1 MELGWW
7 VGPRLQR
14 QAVPDVL
21 SQVTDSPI
29 LAAAR
34 AATAAGLVALP
45 VRPASKAPAVDWK
58 GYQAERPS
66 KTELAWW
73 FRDGPTC
80 DALGLLCGAISG
92 NLMLIE
98 YEDAETCVAAK
109 QLLHAM
115 GQGDL
120 VRAIE
125 LGYSESTPGGGVH
138 WLIRT
143 EGTTAGNQKL
153 AAKPCPPECTKHET
167 GRPHVLAETRGEGGF
182 VVVAPSAGGRDE
194 HQSATPYRLAA
205 GGFDSIVTVPA
216 EALESLL
223 SALRTLDQM
232 PRAPVAPPRDPAFV
246 SLTGEER
253 PGDRYERIASWDEI
267 LVGWKRLFTHNGLT
281 HWARPGKK
289 ERTTSATTGLRSDQ
303 GAPADLLYV
312 FSTSTEYDDLR
323 GYSKFAAYTQ
333 SLYNG
338 DFSAAARA
346 LAKDSR
352 YAKAEAVRQGIK
364 AVNQAIAPLLA
375 DPETGE
381 IIEPT
386 SVSEEAPDGF
396 VDWHR
401 LWTEEHVSEDWL
413 IEPLLPRGR
422 GVAMYSKAKA
432 GKSLLALDVC
442 VRASMG
448 LPIFGRT
455 YPRMK
460 VAYIDKEMTEAD
472 LRERLEE
479 MGYNGSEDW
488 SHLFY
493 HQLGALPPLDTP
505 AGGIT
510 LLSKVQE
517 VEAELVVIDT
527 MSRVLHG
534 EENDADTMRNFY
546 LHTGMALKGAGITLW
561 RLDHSGKNDDMGQR
575 GSSAKNDDVDLVWQL
590 KASDDLISL
599 TATHRRQGWVPEKV
613 TFRRE
618 DDPLRHEIFEDD
630 EGWPVGTRDLA
641 NKLEHLGVDS
651 SWSRPRAR
659 ALLKEEDVKVNNGL
673 LSAALRFLRRSEHDP
688 ASIIYEVVK

>member
-1 MELGWW
+1 M
-7 VGPRLQR
+7 P
-14 QAVPDVL
+14 
-21 SQVTDSPI
+21 DSPI

-58 GYQAERPS
+58 GYQAARP
-66 KTELAWW
+66 TGDELRAW
-73 FRDGPTC
+73 FANGHDP

-98 YEDAETCVAAK
+98 FEDAETCVAAK

-138 WLIRT
+138 WLVRT
-143 EGTTAGNQKL
+143 VDVTPGNQKL
-153 AAKPCPPECTKHET
+153 AAKPCPESCPKHET

-194 HQSATPYRLAA
+194 HQAATPYRLAA
-205 GGFDSIVTVPA
+205 GGFGSIVTVPA

-289 ERTTSATTGLRSDQ
+289 ERTTSATTGMRSDQ

-352 YAKAEAVRQGIK
+352 YAKADAIRQAVK
-364 AVNQAIAPLLA
+364 ATNDAFTGLLA

-381 IIEPT
+381 IVEA
-386 SVSEEAPDGF
+386 SVSEPPSDDF
-396 VDWHR
+396 VIDWVRFWAEDHAS
-401 LWTEEHVSEDWL
+401 EEWL
-413 IEPLLPRGR
+413 VEPLLPRGR
-422 GVAMYSKAKA
+422 GIATYSRAKM
-432 GKSLLALDVC
+432 GKSLLALDIC
-442 VRASMG
+442 ARLSLG
-448 LPIFGRT
+448 LPIFGNS
-455 YPRMK
+455 YPRAR
-460 VAYIDKEMTEAD
+460 VLYIDKEMAEAD
-472 LRERLEE
+472 VKERLEE
-479 MGYNGSEDW
+479 MGHSATSDW

-493 HQLGALPPLDTP
+493 HQLGVLPPLDTP
-505 AGGIT
+505 AGGAM
-510 LLSKVQE
+510 LLAKAQE
-517 VEAELVVIDT
+517 YGAELVVIDT
-527 MSRVLHG
+527 MSRVLQG
-534 EENDADTMRNFY
+534 EENSADTMRAFY

-561 RLDHSGKNDDMGQR
+561 RLDHAGKDDEKGQR
-575 GSSAKNDDVDLVWQL
+575 GTSAKNDDVDLIWQM
-590 KASDDLISL
+590 KVDGEVVSMV
-599 TATHRRQGWVPEKV
+599 ATHRRQAWVPQSL
-613 TFRRE
+613 TLRRE
-618 DDPLRHEIFEDD
+618 DGPLRHEVVEDVSD
-630 EGWPVGTRDLA
+630 VWPAGTQDLA
-641 NKLEHLGVDS
+641 NRLEHLGVDS
-651 SWSRPRAR
+651 SWGRPRAR
-659 ALLKEEDVKVNNGL
+659 KLLKEEGVSAGNTQL
-673 LSAALRFLRRSEHDP
+673 AAALRWLKRSEQGLMG
-688 ASIIYEVVK
+688 IVYEETR